1 MASLWFVFVDDSFEC
16 FVLSGIGESWAGA
29 AAVRNDHETDWGGF
43 GFASPFKESLG
54 NAPGCGPFGLP
65 CVDVGLPQ
73 LGQLDVVVDKP
84 AEEVDG
90 HSDFLF
96 GARRKVPR
104 VTSFICLTSVW
115 GVSNATGQS
124 LGSMRTPPAT
134 LLLAGECN

>member
-1 MASLWFVFVDDSFEC
+1 MRRV
-16 FVLSGIGESWAGA
+16 AGPSA
-29 AAVRNDHETDWGGF
+29 CHV
-43 GFASPFKESLG
+43 SI
-54 NAPGCGPFGLP
+54 
-65 CVDVGLPQ
+65 VGLPQ
-73 LGQLDVVVDKP
+73 LGQCDVMVDKP

-134 LLLAGECN
+134 LLLAGECD